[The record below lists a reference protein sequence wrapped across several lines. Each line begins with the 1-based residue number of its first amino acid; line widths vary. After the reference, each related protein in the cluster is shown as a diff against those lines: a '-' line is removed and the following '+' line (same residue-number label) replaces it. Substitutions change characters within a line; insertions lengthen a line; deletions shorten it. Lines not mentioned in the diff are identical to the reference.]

1 RADEAVAHWHAKVVF
16 PYETAPDPAAA
27 LWYSRAV
34 FDTAG
39 VLQARGAR
47 DEAANELRK
56 LAGTSL
62 PGADEAARR
71 LAALGE

>member
-1 RADEAVAHWHAKVVF
+1 MIHPYDER
-16 PYETAPDPAAA
+16 PDPAAA
-27 LWYSRAV
+27 PWYSRAA
-34 FDTAG
+34 FDLAG

-47 DEAANELRK
+47 DEAAAALRK
-56 LAGTSL
+56 LAGTGL